1 MVGTGVLQAQD
12 ANWKLR
18 PPHTPVLLPHP
29 PLLLTGAPT
38 SLLSA
43 DGITSPM
50 AVPQEHREPW
60 QALAPSPLL
69 LTHLPFSQHLFDP
82 SLSLPPSP
90 ATLVSD
96 TFSSEADRTAHK
108 SCGHP
113 REVGGP

>member
-18 PPHTPVLLPHP
+18 PPPHTPVLLPHP

-50 AVPQEHREPW
+50 AVPQEH
-60 QALAPSPLL
+60 
-69 LTHLPFSQHLFDP
+69 
-82 SLSLPPSP
+82 
-90 ATLVSD
+90 
-96 TFSSEADRTAHK
+96 
-108 SCGHP
+108 
-113 REVGGP
+113 